1 MKDDLPAAGGS
12 AHPFAIA
19 NVRFDDAN
27 ALAYRGQVFWPTR
40 GEVIQHRHLSARLH
54 QRLGQMRADE
64 TRAPGDEDRFTRPG
78 AHADVLR
85 AEPPVDPSAATPLDL
100 SPSPPSAARHPVPD
114 GRRQSLPP
122 SPAATPVESA
132 NRSSPPRSSP
142 PVSRRAWRPP
152 GDLRRRPRARPLACL
167 RPIEREG

>member
-12 AHPFAIA
+12 AHRFAIA

-27 ALAYRGQVFWPTR
+27 ALAYRGQVFSPTR

-100 SPSPPSAARHPVPD
+100 SPSPPSDARHPVAG

-122 SPAATPVESA
+122 LPAATPVESA
-132 NRSSPPRSSP
+132 NRSPPRRSSP
-142 PVSRRAWRPP
+142 PGRRRGSPP
-152 GDLRRRPRARPLACL
+152 PEARKRRPRGPPSACL
-167 RPIEREG
+167 RRNVREE